1 MKILVTGACGFV
13 GKHILNELATAGHE
27 AVGMDVG
34 AAPAQLPP
42 HRFISAN
49 ITDADAMA
57 GIVANLAPDACLHL
71 AGWSFVG
78 NGNPRTV
85 LDVNLMGTVN
95 LLEAFRNTRSTA
107 RILCISSAHVY
118 GMTERALPICEQEPL
133 NPGTFYAVSKAAAD
147 QLAHLYAKEYGLAI
161 MVARPNNHIG
171 PGQSPQFAIPSFARQ
186 IKAIRKGAPAVIKV
200 GNLDNHRDFTDVRDV
215 ARAYRLLLEKGHPGK
230 AYNITSGHEMRVGDI
245 LNRLCE
251 LAGIKPELVRDPA
264 LYRPLDHNPA
274 LNFTRLRED
283 TGWTPQIPIDQTLRD
298 ILEDS

>member
-1 MKILVTGACGFV
+1 MKILVTGACGFA
-13 GKHILNELATAGHE
+13 GKHVLTELTAAGHE

-34 AAPAQLPP
+34 AAPAQLAP
-42 HRFISAN
+42 HHFISAN
-49 ITDADAMA
+49 ITDADAVA
-57 GIVANLAPDACLHL
+57 GIIANLAPDACLHL

-95 LLEAFRNTRSTA
+95 LLDAFRNIRSKA
-107 RILCISSAHVY
+107 HILCVSSAQVY
-118 GMTERALPICEQEPL
+118 GMTERAAPICEEEPL

-147 QLAHLYAKEYGLAI
+147 QLAQLYAKEYGLAVMI
-161 MVARPNNHIG
+161 ARPSNHIG

-186 IKAIRKGAPAVIKV
+186 IKAILKGAPAVMKV

-230 AYNITSGHEMRVGDI
+230 AYNITSGHEMRMGDI

-264 LYRPLDHNPA
+264 LYRPLDHNPL
-274 LNFTRLRED
+274 LNFKRIQED
-283 TGWTPQIPIDQTLRD
+283 TGWTPQLSIDRTLRD
-298 ILEDS
+298 ILDVS

>member
-13 GKHILNELATAGHE
+13 GKHVLNELAAAGHE

-49 ITDADAMA
+49 ITDADAVA

-95 LLEAFRNTRSTA
+95 LLDAFRNIRSTA
-107 RILCISSAHVY
+107 RILCISSAQVY
-118 GMTERALPICEQEPL
+118 GMTARTIPLREDEPF

-147 QLAHLYAKEYGLAI
+147 QLALLYAKAYGLEI

-171 PGQSPQFAIPSFARQ
+171 PGQSPQFAIPSFVRQ
-186 IKAIRKGAPAVIKV
+186 IKSIRKGAPAVMKV

-215 ARAYRLLLEKGHPGK
+215 ARAYRLLLEKGQSGK
-230 AYNITSGHEMRVGDI
+230 AYNVTSGHEMRMGDI

-251 LAGIKPELVRDPA
+251 LAGIKPEFVRDPE
-264 LYRPLDHNPA
+264 LYRPLDHNPG
-274 LNFTRLRED
+274 LNFQRLRDD
-283 TGWTPQIPIDQTLRD
+283 TGWAPQIAIDQTLRD
-298 ILEDS
+298 ILEDV

>member
-13 GKHILNELATAGHE
+13 GKHILNELAAAGHE

-34 AAPAQLPP
+34 AAPAQLAP
-42 HRFISAN
+42 HHFISAN
-49 ITDADAMA
+49 ITDADAVA

-95 LLEAFRNTRSTA
+95 LLDAFRNIRSTA
-107 RILCISSAHVY
+107 RILCISSAQVY
-118 GMTERALPICEQEPL
+118 GMTERTNPIREDEPL

-147 QLAHLYAKEYGLAI
+147 QLAQLYAREYGLSI

-171 PGQSPQFAIPSFARQ
+171 PGQSPQFAIPSFVRQ

-215 ARAYRLLLEKGHPGK
+215 ARAYRFLLEKGHPGK

-264 LYRPLDHNPA
+264 LYRPLDHNPV
-274 LNFTRLRED
+274 LNFTLLRED
-283 TGWTPQIPIDQTLRD
+283 TGWAPEIPIDQTLRD